1 MRLLCALLAAVPA
14 FAATCDSLVSLA
26 IPNTTIATAEDL
38 PAGSFTPPGGRPI
51 PNLPSFCRV
60 AGTIKPSADSD
71 IQFVIADGPEA
82 GRCTGRA
89 DLAPSLQDFENAW
102 DEYHSR
108 VEEYRE
114 LDDGVLVLTYAT
126 GRGKASGVEI
136 GERRANL
143 FQLHDGKVTSLVVYW
158 DRMRALADA
167 GLAHAA

>member
-1 MRLLCALLAAVPA
+1 MHAPDKTDAAQSNLSIVR
-14 FAATCDSLVSLA
+14 A
-26 IPNTTIATAEDL
+26 ISDAWERGDY
-38 PAGSFTPPGGRPI
+38 S
-51 PNLPSFCRV
+51 SV
-60 AGTIKPSADSD
+60 DWADSD

-82 GRCTGRA
+82 GRRTGRA

>member
-1 MRLLCALLAAVPA
+1 VHAPDKTDAAQSNLSIVR
-14 FAATCDSLVSLA
+14 A
-26 IPNTTIATAEDL
+26 ISDAWERGDY
-38 PAGSFTPPGGRPI
+38 S
-51 PNLPSFCRV
+51 SV
-60 AGTIKPSADSD
+60 DWADSD

>member
-1 MRLLCALLAAVPA
+1 MHAPDKTDAAQSNLSIVR
-14 FAATCDSLVSLA
+14 A
-26 IPNTTIATAEDL
+26 ISDAWERGDY
-38 PAGSFTPPGGRPI
+38 S
-51 PNLPSFCRV
+51 SV
-60 AGTIKPSADSD
+60 DWADSD

>member
-1 MRLLCALLAAVPA
+1 VHPPDQTDAAQ
-14 FAATCDSLVSLA
+14 S
-26 IPNTTIATAEDL
+26 
-38 PAGSFTPPGGRPI
+38 
-51 PNLPSFCRV
+51 NLSIVRSISDAWERGDYSSV
-60 AGTIKPSADSD
+60 DWADSD

-82 GRCTGRA
+82 GRRTGRA
-89 DLAPSLQDFENAW
+89 GLAPSLQDFENAW

-126 GRGKASGVEI
+126 GRGRASGVEI

-167 GLAHAA
+167 GLGHAA